1 MSTKTYVYNQQ
12 VMSHEDL
19 RILVMR
25 RYLYIDF
32 IRLQEFRLQ

>member
-1 MSTKTYVYNQQ
+1 MSTKTYVYNLQ

-25 RYLYIDF
+25 RYIDS
-32 IRLQEFRLQ
+32 IPL